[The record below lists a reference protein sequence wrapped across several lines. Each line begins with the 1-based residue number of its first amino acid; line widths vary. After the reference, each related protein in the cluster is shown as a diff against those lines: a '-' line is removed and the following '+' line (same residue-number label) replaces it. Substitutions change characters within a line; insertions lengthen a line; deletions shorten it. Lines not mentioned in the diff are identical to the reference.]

1 MENVSNISSEEELLQ
16 LRDEGKISEDEYEEL
31 LEMLRK
37 TPKTGIGPEV
47 PEIEKTTPKR
57 KLGIT
62 AFVLMLA
69 GIALPVV
76 CILLLSVAGW
86 FPGLYFL
93 GLWLFLGVVLEI
105 VALGIGIAAWSSAA
119 GKAATICS
127 PVCVFLLIIVS
138 LLSLIPVY
146 VRTKKPFPINV
157 KQAGHPR
164 AAIAHKHYRLDGLDE
179 IITRTGVEFDN
190 KISNDGNGSV
200 KISVTEPS
208 VIRLFETG
216 YINIE
221 NARLLYEA
229 DIKTEN
235 VTEEV
240 YLEMWCCFA
249 GKGKFFSRGLDSTA
263 TGTEPWKRLRTA
275 FFLKPGESPD
285 NVKLNLVVN
294 GSGTV
299 WVDNISLLSA
309 PHY

>member
-16 LRDEGKISEDEYEEL
+16 LRDEGKISEEEYQDLLDAIRKSMPSEPEEPASQL
-31 LEMLRK
+31 VK
-37 TPKTGIGPEV
+37 AGS
-47 PEIEKTTPKR
+47 KR
-57 KLGIT
+57 KLGKIS
-62 AFVLMLA
+62 FYLMLA
-69 GIALPVV
+69 GFVLPVV
-76 CILLLSVAGW
+76 CILLLSVVGW

-93 GLWLFLGVVLEI
+93 GVWLFLGVVLEI
-105 VALGIGIAAWSSAA
+105 AALGIGIAAWADPF

-138 LLSLIPVY
+138 LVSLAPVY
-146 VRTKKPFPINV
+146 VRTKKPYPITV
-157 KQAGHPR
+157 KQVGQPR
-164 AAIAHKHYRLDGLDE
+164 TAIAHKHYRLDGLDE

-190 KISNDGNGSV
+190 KISSDGNGSV
-200 KISVTEPS
+200 KISVTEPT

-299 WVDNISLLSA
+299 WVDNIRLLSA

>member
-16 LRDEGKISEDEYEEL
+16 LRNEGKISETEYEEL
-31 LEMLRK
+31 REAIQK
-37 TPKTGIGPEV
+37 TPTPDIRSEV
-47 PEIEKTTPKR
+47 PETNKAKSKR

-69 GIALPVV
+69 GIVLPVV
-76 CILLLSVAGW
+76 CILLLSVVGW

-105 VALGIGIAAWSSAA
+105 AALGIGIAAWADPF
-119 GKAATICS
+119 GKAATICP

-138 LLSLIPVY
+138 LFSLAPVF
-146 VRTKKPFPINV
+146 VRAKRPYQITV
-157 KQAGHPR
+157 KQAGLPR
-164 AAIAHKHYRLDGLDE
+164 TAIAHKHYRLDGLDE

-190 KISNDGNGSV
+190 KISSDGNGSV
-200 KISVTEPS
+200 KISVTEPT

-221 NARLLYEA
+221 NARLIYEA

-263 TGTEPWKRLRTA
+263 TDTEPWKRLRTA

>member
-1 MENVSNISSEEELLQ
+1 MENVSNISSEEELIQ
-16 LRDEGKISEDEYEEL
+16 LRNEGKINEAEYQDLLASMKKYPPSEGEDSVS
-31 LEMLRK
+31 
-37 TPKTGIGPEV
+37 EV
-47 PEIEKTTPKR
+47 AKLTSKR
-57 KLGIT
+57 KLGIA
-62 AFVLMLA
+62 AFVLMA
-69 GIALPVV
+69 VGIV
-76 CILLLSVAGW
+76 CPIFGIIVTWFVGLTFVLLL
-86 FPGLYFL
+86 FL
-93 GLWLFLGVVLEI
+93 PLALILELTAL
-105 VALGIGIAAWSSAA
+105 VLGILAWPSAA

-138 LLSLIPVY
+138 LFSLAPVF
-146 VRTKKPFPINV
+146 VRAKRPYQITV

-190 KISNDGNGSV
+190 KISSDGNGSV
-200 KISVTEPS
+200 KISVTEPT

-221 NARLLYEA
+221 NARLIYEA

-263 TGTEPWKRLRTA
+263 TDTEPWKRLRTA

-299 WVDNISLLSA
+299 WVDNIRLLSA

>member
-16 LRDEGKISEDEYEEL
+16 LRNEGKISDTEYEEL
-31 LEMLRK
+31 RETLRR
-37 TPKTGIGPEV
+37 TAGPDIGPDV
-47 PEIEKTTPKR
+47 PEISKAKS
-57 KLGIT
+57 KSQLGII

-69 GIALPVV
+69 GFVLPVV
-76 CILLLSVAGW
+76 CILLLFVVGW
-86 FPGLYFL
+86 LPGLYFL

-127 PVCVFLLIIVS
+127 SVCVFLIVS
-138 LLSLIPVY
+138 LFSLAPVF
-146 VRTKKPFPINV
+146 VRAKRPYQITV
-157 KQAGHPR
+157 KQAGLPR
-164 AAIAHKHYRLDGLDE
+164 TAIAHKHYRLDGLDE

-190 KISNDGNGSV
+190 EISSDGNGSV

-221 NARLLYEA
+221 NARLIYEA

-263 TGTEPWKRLRTA
+263 TDTEPWKRLRTA

-285 NVKLNLVVN
+285 NLKLNLVVN

-299 WVDNISLLSA
+299 WVDNIRLLSA